1 MTEHIKTKSKI
12 KSIPSVSGF
21 DGLLEQS
28 TLCEED
34 KQILRMIY
42 LQHRDLRYIGDI
54 LGFSE
59 TTVKRRH
66 KKALAKLN
74 KLF

>member
-1 MTEHIKTKSKI
+1 MTDHIKAKKRVQ
-12 KSIPSVSGF
+12 SISSIATF
-21 DGLLEQS
+21 DALLEAS
-28 TLCEED
+28 TLCEDD

-42 LQHRDLRYIGDI
+42 LQHKDLRYIGDI

-59 TTVKRRH
+59 TTIKRRH
-66 KKALAKLN
+66 AKALSKLN